1 MNHFEEHKYDIKN
14 ETVFAP
20 FTKGLLGT
28 VNTNTIK
35 PHFNALRYWH
45 KPRSFFEVVYL
56 CSFISYPKR

>member
-28 VNTNTIK
+28 VNTNTITYKKIIK
-35 PHFNALRYWH
+35 PHFKCPSRLA
-45 KPRSFFEVVYL
+45 
-56 CSFISYPKR
+56 